1 MKIRKKETSIGV
13 VGKVVNTKTN
23 SDNDTYSCNY
33 INADEFTI
41 DNSTT
46 LGEGSKTLTNKY
58 NKIDVVCAVNTVN
71 VNSRITIPVY
81 NGLQTEMPCI
91 VYIDGNL
98 YLALRTFE
106 LNDKVL
112 SWSDCT
118 CYGITGNTSTLN
130 NQNTCEKPLK
140 AICYY
145 KQG

>member
-1 MKIRKKETSIGV
+1 MKIRKKETSIGI
-13 VGKVVNTKTN
+13 VGKILNAFSSSKQ
-23 SDNDTYSCNY
+23 DTYSADY

-58 NKIDVVCAVNTVN
+58 NKIDVVCAVNTAN
-71 VNSRITIPVY
+71 TSIRTIIPVY
-81 NGLQTEMPCI
+81 NGFQTGIPCI
-91 VYIDGNL
+91 VYIDGYI

-112 SWSDCT
+112 SWSTCT
-118 CYGITGNTSTLN
+118 CYGIKGHNSTLN
-130 NQNTCEKPLK
+130 DQNTCEKPLK

-145 KQG
+145 KQD